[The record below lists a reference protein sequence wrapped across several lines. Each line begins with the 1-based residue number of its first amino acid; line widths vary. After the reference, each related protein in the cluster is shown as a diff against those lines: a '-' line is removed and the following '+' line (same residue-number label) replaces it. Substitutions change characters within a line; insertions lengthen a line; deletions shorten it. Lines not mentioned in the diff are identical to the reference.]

1 MALLWQGICTAKV
14 PRSPVQSSGNQA
26 LVGKS
31 FSLKPVGKANCSPC
45 PCEMQSVWANEDKVP
60 SIILLHDT
68 TTVQVAW
75 LRTKGKEAQN
85 WWAQLCEQPVPGLT
99 YRLLFKPG
107 CLHPHRWHI
116 SLISCLT
123 SLKLVSGFPQRKAL
137 EKAER
142 GSFSFLAPFG
152 APEKK
157 KDRWRWAAK
166 ETEHRDENIRAVPIS
181 EGKGWRNL
189 KDDTPIFTFR
199 YWCPTEVPGF
209 IYIF

>member
-1 MALLWQGICTAKV
+1 
-14 PRSPVQSSGNQA
+14 
-26 LVGKS
+26 
-31 FSLKPVGKANCSPC
+31 
-45 PCEMQSVWANEDKVP
+45 MQSVWANEDKAP

-116 SLISCLT
+116 SLIPCLT

-152 APEKK
+152 ASEKK
-157 KDRWRWAAK
+157 RTDGDGQPKRQSIGMRTLGLYRFLKAKDE
-166 ETEHRDENIRAVPIS
+166 ETWKMTPPSSPLGTGAL
-181 EGKGWRNL
+181 L
-189 KDDTPIFTFR
+189 KFLDL
-199 YWCPTEVPGF
+199 F
-209 IYIF
+209 IYFKPEDTNKHIRP